1 MRLENVEAKS
11 PVSKKLPDQTMVIP
25 QGVKLGQDP
34 STKVVAFDKAKSG
47 FAKKNNTGTK
57 IFITIAIVVGLVII
71 VVILLLLKKAG
82 EH

>member
-1 MRLENVEAKS
+1 
-11 PVSKKLPDQTMVIP
+11 
-25 QGVKLGQDP
+25 
-34 STKVVAFDKAKSG
+34 VVAFDKAKSG

-57 IFITIAIVVGLVII
+57 IFIAIAIVVGLAII